1 MAKSIQFGDLFLDYV
16 GIVVTLDRI
25 IRLIASGTTLL
36 HSRDNTRVKNEDKEL
51 EEILARK
58 RSDLLSARRINE
70 TRNHV
75 VISTP
80 VELTDSIFSQ
90 AVTRYPLLVVDF
102 WAAWCGPCRLVSPVI
117 EQLARE
123 HAGRVVFGKVNV
135 DENPLTAATYGI
147 QSIPTITIFK
157 DGSAVD
163 GFIGAASKSQ
173 IQTRLSAHMQSHT
186 GTRGP

>member
-1 MAKSIQFGDLFLDYV
+1 MQ
-16 GIVVTLDRI
+16 
-25 IRLIASGTTLL
+25 
-36 HSRDNTRVKNEDKEL
+36 NEDKEL

-58 RSDLLSARRINE
+58 RSELLSARRINE

-80 VELTDSIFSQ
+80 VELTDSNFSH

-102 WAAWCGPCRLVSPVI
+102 WAAWCGPCRMVSPVI
-117 EQLARE
+117 EQLASE
-123 HAGRVVFGKVNV
+123 HAGKVVFGKVNV
-135 DENPLTAATYGI
+135 EENPLTTAAFGI

-163 GFIGAASKSQ
+163 GFVGAASKSQ
-173 IQTRLSAHMQSHT
+173 IQIKLSAHMQSRT
-186 GTRGP
+186 DTKGP